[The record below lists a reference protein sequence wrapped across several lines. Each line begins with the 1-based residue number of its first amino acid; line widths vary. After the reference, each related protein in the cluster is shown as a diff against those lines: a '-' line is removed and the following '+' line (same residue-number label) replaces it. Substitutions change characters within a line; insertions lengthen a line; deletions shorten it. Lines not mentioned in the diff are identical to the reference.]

1 MQVSGNPDSRPVES
15 GSNGDS
21 QPNGSREPNGGRESP
36 PPPPPVPPLQPAED
50 RHLKWEISLGALAVG
65 VASTVLVAL
74 RLLSVADFN
83 PATAYGIIQS
93 SGTANVIIGTV
104 ISLIPSIAIIT
115 ASGLIV
121 YLVFYPRDTKLSP
134 AAELAVWTSM
144 SMLVLIALLTI
155 ALRYLIAIGL
165 WMLFILILLKFR
177 GDIKEA
183 LDRHADSRTVRN
195 AARGF
200 GFIIA
205 VTVIFGIVLS
215 PPWMPSEYLVFNNGQ
230 SVTGYVLNETQTGMA
245 VLQASPREVLY
256 YGDPRSSLQEEYV
269 CSNVPRGDYPLVNY
283 FSYLHLH
290 LHLQVLNPAHYDN
303 CANMKQVLAEQ
314 AADGR

>member
-1 MQVSGNPDSRPVES
+1 
-15 GSNGDS
+15 
-21 QPNGSREPNGGRESP
+21 
-36 PPPPPVPPLQPAED
+36 LQPAED

-83 PATAYGIIQS
+83 PATAYGIVQS

-104 ISLIPSIAIIT
+104 ISLIPSIAIIA

-121 YLVFYPRDTKLSP
+121 YLVFYPHDKLSA

-165 WMLFILILLKFR
+165 WVLFILFLLIFR
-177 GDIKEA
+177 KKIKDALKLDKEA
-183 LDRHADSRTVRN
+183 KDAPVIRN

-200 GFIIA
+200 GLIIA

-215 PPWMPSEYLVFNNGQ
+215 PPWMPSEYLVFKNGQ
-230 SVTGYVLNETQTGMA
+230 SVTGYVLSETQTGMA
-245 VLQASPREVLY
+245 VLQASPREILY

-303 CANMKQVLAEQ
+303 CASMKQILAEQ
-314 AADGR
+314 AADRS